1 MPVSAILIAAA
12 ALLAPQAP
20 PASPPPASATE
31 LRFDG
36 LWETTYGRMRL
47 RERGDA
53 VRGSYSYAAG
63 SSIEGEREGKRLE
76 FRYTE
81 PAAAGEGWFELSA
94 DGQSFAG
101 QWRAEGA
108 RRWSGWSG
116 KRVVPEP
123 RKRWLVILEA
133 DWEGSLAEEEYAF
146 ADMLESY
153 FTMSSA
159 QHVAVRKRSFHDA
172 ADLKRWCAEVPYLA
186 EPVVLLLSTHGTK
199 QGITVGGHT
208 IGPEAIAEAVSGCD
222 NLLAL
227 HLSGC
232 SMMKGPVPQQI
243 LDHLPAGVS
252 FPISGYSTPVAWDAS
267 ALADFVYL
275 TFLLIRGLPPEQAVE
290 QTHLMAPFTGEEK
303 VPGGKFAP
311 LGLDVLVPAV
321 AQGSAAATDQVA
333 ASD

>member
-1 MPVSAILIAAA
+1 MLLPATLLAAA
-12 ALLAPQAP
+12 TALLPACLSPDPAP
-20 PASPPPASATE
+20 PTQAAGESPAATAG
-31 LRFDG
+31 FDG
-36 LWETTYGRMRL
+36 LWQTSFGRMRL
-47 RERGDA
+47 RQDGAA
-53 VRGSYSYAAG
+53 VRGSYSYATG
-63 SSIEGEREGKRLE
+63 SRIEGEVEDRRLE

-94 DGQSFAG
+94 DGLSFAG

-108 RRWSGWSG
+108 DGWRGWSG
-116 KRVVPEP
+116 TRVEPVPG
-123 RKRWLVILEA
+123 RRWLVILEA

-159 QHVAVRKRSFHDA
+159 RHVEVRKRSFHDA
-172 ADLKRWCAEVPYLA
+172 ADLARWCAEVPYLA
-186 EPVVLLLSTHGTK
+186 EPVVLLFSTHGTD
-199 QGITVGGHT
+199 QGIAVGGHT
-208 IGPEAIAEAVSGCD
+208 IGPEAIADAVRDCD

-275 TFLLIRGLPPEQAVE
+275 TFLLIRGLPPAEAVA
-290 QTHLMAPFTGEEK
+290 QTHSMAPFTGE
-303 VPGGKFAP
+303 VRVAGGGFAP
-311 LGLDVLVPAV
+311 LGLDLLSP
-321 AQGSAAATDQVA
+321 TTN
-333 ASD
+333 